1 MATAAR
7 LVRHG
12 APLRIEDV
20 DLPEPGAGEVRV
32 DLAFGGVNPVD
43 RYTAQGTVAPDGP
56 VPRTL
61 GGEASG
67 HVDGRPVLV
76 AGAGL
81 GARRDGVWATA
92 AVVPQASVVPL
103 PDGVELRDAAA
114 MGVAG
119 LTAWNVLSDAGVGE
133 GDRVLVLGASGGVGQ
148 VVVSLAASLGAQ
160 VCGQTGNAGK
170 VDAVRRQGA
179 DRVVV
184 ADAGALGD
192 AVAGFAPTVVVDPLG
207 GGFTGAALRLLQT
220 HGRLVLFGTS
230 ADSEGTLPLQ
240 QLYRKGLRVFG
251 YAGLLLSDDARR
263 AGLASALDALADGRL
278 RVTVDRVVRLDEV
291 DEAFRLIVDRAVTGK
306 VLLDL
311 SRG

>member
-184 ADAGALGD
+184 ADAGALAD

>member
-184 ADAGALGD
+184 ADAGALAD

-278 RVTVDRVVRLDEV
+278 RVTVDRVVGLDEV

>member
-160 VCGQTGNAGK
+160 VCGQTGSAGK

-184 ADAGALGD
+184 ADAGALAD

>member
-184 ADAGALGD
+184 ADAGALAD

-263 AGLASALDALADGRL
+263 AGLSSALDALADGRL